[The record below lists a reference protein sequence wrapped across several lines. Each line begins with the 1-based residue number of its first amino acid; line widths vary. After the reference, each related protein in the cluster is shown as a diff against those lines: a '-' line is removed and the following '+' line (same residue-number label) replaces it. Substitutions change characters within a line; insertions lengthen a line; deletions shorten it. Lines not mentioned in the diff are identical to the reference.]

1 MQQYHQH
8 KTIQVYMVNWHKAAF
23 QYRSVIKM
31 RTPMPTM
38 TRMMATAA
46 AAAATTGNTAP
57 NQLYFTY
64 RLGQSIYVP
73 LTCRCN
79 SRTLP
84 QLRGES
90 FTLPVSI
97 VAALCRVRD
106 VEMLGNNSQQEQ
118 QQAWWWD
125 DDNDDFLNKRQED
138 GVSQK
143 LELPP
148 SQLET
153 VATLPVLLPPDYD
166 QQQREPTI
174 DDLCQ
179 EIQQQLLQEQQQQ
192 SRDGDDKNDTT
203 TKTGKRIDSIVLS
216 GEGEPTLRF
225 DDMIELVRRLKSFT
239 TKTLPLTSS
248 SQQQQQ
254 PVTIR
259 LTTNGLVT
267 AATTTNNSNSN
278 ISIPQR
284 LKDCGISQVS
294 VGLMTWDAKQYNDL
308 VRPVLIPRTTKN
320 NNNLDNKDDPKK
332 YDNDDTT
339 TVDAFDILCKFI
351 KDAVQVHGLDVET
364 TAVDRP
370 DVDKVKTEIF
380 ASKILGVSNQVRWR
394 PYFP

>member
-1 MQQYHQH
+1 
-8 KTIQVYMVNWHKAAF
+8 VASAAF
-23 QYRSVIKM
+23 QYRSVINM
-31 RTPMPTM
+31 RSPMPNM

-46 AAAATTGNTAP
+46 AAATTSNVASH
-57 NQLYFTY
+57 QSYFTY

-84 QLRGES
+84 QLRGDS
-90 FTLPVSI
+90 FTLPVSV

-106 VEMLGNNSQQEQ
+106 VEMLGNSSQQEQ

-125 DDNDDFLNKRQED
+125 DDNDDFLNKRQ
-138 GVSQK
+138 GGISQK
-143 LELPP
+143 LSLPP
-148 SQLET
+148 YPLET
-153 VATLPVLLPPDYD
+153 VATLPAVLSSDYD

-174 DDLCQ
+174 DDLYQ

-192 SRDGDDKNDTT
+192 SRDEDKNDTT
-203 TKTGKRIDSIVLS
+203 TIIGRRIDSIVLS

-225 DDMIELVRRLKSFT
+225 DDMLELVQWIKSFT
-239 TKTLPLTSS
+239 TNTLPLSS

-254 PVTIR
+254 QQQQQTVAIR

-267 AATTTNNSNSN
+267 ATTTTNNNNSN

-308 VRPVLIPRTTKN
+308 VRPVLPRATKN
-320 NNNLDNKDDPKK
+320 NYNPNNNDDPKNN
-332 YDNDDTT
+332 DNDDTT
-339 TVDAFDILCKFI
+339 TVDAFDIMCKFI
-351 KDAVQVHGLDVET
+351 TDAVQVHGLDVET

-370 DVDKVKTEIF
+370 DVDKVKTEMF
-380 ASKILGVSNQVRWR
+380 ASKTLGVTNPVRWR
-394 PYFP
+394 PYFS

>member
-1 MQQYHQH
+1 M
-8 KTIQVYMVNWHKAAF
+8 
-23 QYRSVIKM
+23 RS
-31 RTPMPTM
+31 PMPNM

-46 AAAATTGNTAP
+46 AAAATTGNIASH
-57 NQLYFTY
+57 QSYFTY

-84 QLRGES
+84 QLRGDS
-90 FTLPVSI
+90 FTLPVSV

-106 VEMLGNNSQQEQ
+106 VEILGNNSQQEQ
-118 QQAWWWD
+118 QQAAWWWD
-125 DDNDDFLNKRQED
+125 DDYDDFLNERQ
-138 GVSQK
+138 GGISQK
-143 LELPP
+143 LSLPP
-148 SQLET
+148 YLLET
-153 VATLPVLLPPDYD
+153 VATLPALLPPDYD
-166 QQQREPTI
+166 QQQQQQQREPTI
-174 DDLCQ
+174 HDLYQ

-192 SRDGDDKNDTT
+192 SRDEDKNDTT
-203 TKTGKRIDSIVLS
+203 TTTTTVGKRIDSIVLS

-225 DDMIELVRRLKSFT
+225 DDMLELVQRIKSFT
-239 TKTLPLTSS
+239 TNTLPLSS

-254 PVTIR
+254 QQQPVAIR

-267 AATTTNNSNSN
+267 ATTTTTNSNNSN

-308 VRPVLIPRTTKN
+308 VRPVLPRTIKN
-320 NNNLDNKDDPKK
+320 NNNPKNNDDPKNN
-332 YDNDDTT
+332 DNDGTT
-339 TVDAFDILCKFI
+339 TVDAFDIMCKFI

-370 DVDKVKTEIF
+370 DVDKVKTEMF
-380 ASKILGVSNQVRWR
+380 ASKTLGVTNPVRWR